1 VIQPGL
7 DDAAPLVASA
17 DTAQMTVTCPV
28 CGAEGQVAG
37 GSCVNCGATALPAA
51 PTARRPRRHIL
62 WRVLMI
68 LLAVALFVGVVAGAG
83 YAGLYYGER
92 DREAQRQATLDEHY
106 QNGLVALNNGDYE
119 RARAHFQ
126 YVLQLDPGNTLASQG
141 IAEADARLVVQ
152 PTPTSEAVQ
161 SLTEVLFEQARSAH
175 AAQDWTGAAST
186 LTQLRALDLDYR
198 ATEVEE
204 MLFESLYNAGVAFL
218 EENQLEEG
226 IFYLDQAVA
235 LRPLDVDAANQ
246 RSLAARYRSA
256 LRFWGVDWER
266 AIAELEALYTT
277 APGYKDV
284 FERIYNANV
293 EYGDFLSSVGEM
305 CPAETVYTKALLLV
319 STASVEEKRALAA
332 QTCLI
337 ATPIPQEGASPV
349 LTPQAIPGFTVGRLA
364 YPVYNATTG
373 VYDLYALYADGKIL
387 RVAANGDHPW
397 WEWGTGRIIYR
408 DLLNR
413 AIAMVLPEEGVP
425 QQLYAPDGRAWPTL
439 SRDGQRIAFAMV
451 DANDNWNIYVANTY
465 GGSEPK
471 LVGLGWAPAWGPT
484 GQLAYTGCDAT
495 GCGIII
501 DNPDDDQPGARLT
514 ASSDDGAVSWAP
526 GGNLLA
532 YMTNV
537 TGNWDVMLLDT
548 GGGVAQLTYE
558 ASDEGLPVW
567 APDGSGVAFLSNRD
581 GKWAI
586 YIVDPDGK
594 NPRRI
599 LDLGIDMPAW
609 QSQRLSW
616 SP

>member
-1 VIQPGL
+1 VIQSGI
-7 DDAAPLVASA
+7 DDAAPSVESA

-28 CGAEGQVAG
+28 CGVEEQVAG
-37 GSCVNCGATALPAA
+37 GSCANCGAMVSPVA
-51 PTARRPRRHIL
+51 PTARRPRRAIL

-68 LLAVALFVGVVAGAG
+68 LLALALFVGVVAGAG

-141 IAEADARLVVQ
+141 MAEADARLVVQ

-161 SLTEVLFEQARSAH
+161 SLTEVLFEQARSAY

-198 ATEVEE
+198 ATEAEE

-235 LRPLDVDAANQ
+235 LRPLDVEAANQ

-305 CPAETVYTKALLLV
+305 CPAEAVYTKALLLV

-337 ATPIPQEGASPV
+337 ATPIPLEGASPV

-364 YPVYNATTG
+364 YPVYNAATG
-373 VYDLYALYADGKIL
+373 TYDLYALYADGKIL

-439 SRDGQRIAFAMV
+439 SLDGQRIAFAMV
-451 DANDNWNIYVANTY
+451 DANDSWNIYVADTY
-465 GGSEPK
+465 GGSEPQ

-501 DNPDDDQPGARLT
+501 DNPDDGQPGVRLT

-537 TGNWDVMLLDT
+537 TGNWDVMLMDT
-548 GGGVAQLTYE
+548 SGGVAQLTYE
-558 ASDEGLPVW
+558 SSDEGLPVW

-599 LDLGIDMPAW
+599 LDLGIELPAW